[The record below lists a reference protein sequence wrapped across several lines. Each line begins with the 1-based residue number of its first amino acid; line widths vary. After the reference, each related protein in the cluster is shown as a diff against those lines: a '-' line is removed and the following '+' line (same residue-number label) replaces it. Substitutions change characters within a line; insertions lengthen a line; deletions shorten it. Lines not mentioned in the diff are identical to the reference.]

1 MNAIKQ
7 SKLSLQGLAAG
18 DAFGQRLFG
27 RRMISHIKSKTYPE
41 GIWPW
46 TDDTA
51 MAISIVEVL
60 RDHGHIEQDA
70 LAAKFAE
77 RYRLEPNRG
86 YGSGAHYILDQLGKG
101 GDWRKLA
108 PGLFAGGSFGNG
120 AAMRIAP
127 LGAYFAGNPEKAK
140 EEAIKSAVITHSHPE
155 AQAGAIAV
163 AVAAALTAAEASLNR
178 SDFISHVEGYIPESE
193 VRDKVRL
200 SKDIPAGDTSRA
212 AHTLGTGMNISAQD
226 TAPFCIWCAANHLN
240 DFEAALWQTV
250 SGAGDQDTT
259 CAIVGGIV
267 ASSAGTMPRKLL
279 EHIEPLPDI

>member
-1 MNAIKQ
+1 MKAIKR

-18 DAFGQRLFG
+18 DTFGQRLFD
-27 RRMISHIKSKTYPE
+27 RRMRSHLKSKTYPE
-41 GIWPW
+41 GIWRW

-60 RDHGHIEQDA
+60 RDHGRIEQDL
-70 LAAKFAE
+70 LASKFAE

-86 YGSGAHYILDQLGKG
+86 YGSGAHYILEQIGQG

-108 PGLFAGGSFGNG
+108 PGLFDGGSFGNG

-127 LGAYFAGNPEKAK
+127 LGAYFAGDPDRAK

-155 AQAGAIAV
+155 ASAGAIAV
-163 AVAAALTAAEASLNR
+163 AVAAALTASEANLNR
-178 SDFISHVEGYIPESE
+178 TDFISRVEHFIPESE
-193 VRDKVRL
+193 VRTKVSL
-200 SKDIPAGDTSRA
+200 SKNIPSGDTFRA
-212 AHTLGTGMNISAQD
+212 ADTLGTGMNISAQD
-226 TAPFCIWCAANHLN
+226 TVPFCIWCAANHLN

-267 ASSAGTMPRKLL
+267 APSAGTMPRKLL
-279 EHIEPLPDI
+279 EHIEPLPEL